1 MCACIS
7 AQAIAAR
14 RNREYPQPDLWGA
27 WKVGSTQVL
36 EDGGFLFV
44 VDGGRR
50 IVEESAEGDWGAC
63 DLKGGLAV
71 VSAQEIVDWI
81 QVCVIVSA
89 IRDRSPTQRRHKNRR
104 L

>member
-1 MCACIS
+1 M
-7 AQAIAAR
+7 
-14 RNREYPQPDLWGA
+14 
-27 WKVGSTQVL
+27 
-36 EDGGFLFV
+36 

-71 VSAQEIVDWI
+71 VAAQEIVDGI

-89 IRDRSPTQRRHKNRR
+89 IRDRNHDRNPAPRCDHFIQKAEKFMCYEFLAQNSIYLCLLANQNTD
-104 L
+104 